1 MTIPAIH
8 LVPLGICLGAAA
20 FWDLAR
26 RQIPNTLTVSVATLG
41 LGVQLWDKGLLA
53 ALSGVAAGVLS
64 IVVLYRAW
72 LAGGVGGGDV
82 KLAAAVAIWVGLP
95 HMPTFVLA
103 TAIAGGAVAVVCY
116 ALSDGGARRQ
126 IHGNLT
132 GALLVQELPRI
143 SNAPG
148 ASGGVRRVSVP
159 YAIAVAVGGAV
170 ALCAPWSF

>member
-1 MTIPAIH
+1 
-8 LVPLGICLGAAA
+8 
-20 FWDLAR
+20 
-26 RQIPNTLTVSVATLG
+26 
-41 LGVQLWDKGLLA
+41 VQLWDKGLLA

-143 SNAPG
+143 STSSTSMPSTNAPG

-159 YAIAVAVGGAV
+159 YGIAVAVGGAV